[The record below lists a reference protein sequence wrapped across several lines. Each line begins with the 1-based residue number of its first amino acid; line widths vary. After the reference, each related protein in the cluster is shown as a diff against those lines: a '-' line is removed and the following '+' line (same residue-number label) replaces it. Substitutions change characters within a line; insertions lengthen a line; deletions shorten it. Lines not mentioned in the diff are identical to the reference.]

1 MFYCKDP
8 MSIFINV
15 VPNARFLV
23 YSLLI
28 VHTFHNQVMTFPYR
42 SNYELIKTSE
52 GLEKHL
58 YSKHLPIN
66 LASYDT
72 TTKNI
77 FTSINY
83 KSESR
88 TKEQQN
94 DCNMIGRSREVNH
107 ETDNFRPYHDGN
119 LDIKIMSINW
129 CKFLS
134 TGK

>member
-1 MFYCKDP
+1 MFYCIDT

-15 VPNARFLV
+15 VPNVRFLV

-42 SNYELIKTSE
+42 SNYELSKTSE

-72 TTKNI
+72 TTTKSI

-83 KSESR
+83 KSEIR
-88 TKEQQN
+88 TKEQQK
-94 DCNMIGRSREVNH
+94 DYNMIRRSQYVNH
-107 ETDNFRPYHDGN
+107 ETDDFRQYHDGN
-119 LDIKIMSINW
+119 LDIKIMTI
-129 CKFLS
+129 KL
-134 TGK
+134 